1 MVGLGFHEDR
11 IRGRRRTRV
20 MLSIFKWGLLLS
32 VLGAIGYYGY
42 EAGMRLG
49 ERDAIILR
57 QQLGEVTERLQG
69 LERDKAQLQRDL
81 ATTTGQSEELR
92 RRYESDVPTGA
103 ISEFLRL
110 ARAKLGAGVKPE
122 RIAAVLGAVE
132 NTRACDDKPV
142 SKRFV
147 VRVPGQRPANDSA
160 SFADRAITLSASGAA
175 SVDGEGRPL
184 GWFDIAKPVTITFTR
199 IGGAETTAS
208 GMLPVHHS
216 VVLNDMEHRFIVTNG
231 DARGFVSVSSDSCKY
246 P

>member
-1 MVGLGFHEDR
+1 MVGHGFHEDR

-49 ERDAIILR
+49 ERDAIVLR
-57 QQLGEVTERLQG
+57 QQLGEVTDRLQG
-69 LERDKAQLQRDL
+69 LERDKAQLQRNL
-81 ATTTGQSEELR
+81 ATATGQAEELR
-92 RRYESDVPTGA
+92 KRYETDVPTGA

-110 ARAKLGAGVKPE
+110 ARAKLAGGVKPD
-122 RIAAVLGAVE
+122 RIAAVLSAVE
-132 NTRACDDKPV
+132 NTRACDDRPV

-160 SFADRAITLSASGAA
+160 SFAERAITLSAVGAA
-175 SVDGEGRPL
+175 SIDGEGRPL
-184 GWFDIAKPVTITFTR
+184 GWFDIAKPVTISFTR
-199 IGGAETTAS
+199 IGGTETTAS
-208 GMLPVHHS
+208 GVLPVHHS
-216 VVLNDMEHRFIVTNG
+216 VVLNDVEHRFIVTNG
-231 DARGFVSVSSDSCKY
+231 DSRGFVTVSSDSCKY